1 MRLIDDRK
9 VYNAGTRRTIASMRN
24 SYQICFCLL
33 MTAVLLGAFP
43 VVVSAE
49 GRIAE
54 RIETYPINGRTGM
67 ELYLSIGE
75 RGPKLGNT
83 RAIAHTTFDLKWTRK
98 YERRGNACVLG
109 VAKPWLTITYTVPKP
124 SENLPKAVKARWE
137 RFAAGVLAHEKVHG
151 ESILQMVR
159 TIEAFSVGFT
169 VDDDPQCK
177 KIRAELTRRLAEASA
192 TQRKQGRDF
201 DREEFRQGGNMHR
214 LILELVNGD

>member
-1 MRLIDDRK
+1 DPEMREGVEPGGPATRKPCRQHGSQAKQRQKRELERRSQGCADKIHGACLSGQMRLIDDRK

-24 SYQICFCLL
+24 GYQICFCLL

-83 RAIAHTTFDLKWTRK
+83 RAIAHTTFDLK
-98 YERRGNACVLG
+98 
-109 VAKPWLTITYTVPKP
+109 
-124 SENLPKAVKARWE
+124 
-137 RFAAGVLAHEKVHG
+137 
-151 ESILQMVR
+151 
-159 TIEAFSVGFT
+159 
-169 VDDDPQCK
+169 
-177 KIRAELTRRLAEASA
+177 
-192 TQRKQGRDF
+192 
-201 DREEFRQGGNMHR
+201 
-214 LILELVNGD
+214 